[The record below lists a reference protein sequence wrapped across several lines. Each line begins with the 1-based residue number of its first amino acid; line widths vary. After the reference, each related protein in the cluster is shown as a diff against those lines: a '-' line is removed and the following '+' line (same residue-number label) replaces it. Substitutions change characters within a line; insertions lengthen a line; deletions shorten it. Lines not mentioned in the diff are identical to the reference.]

1 MSGRREWTWSRDGS
15 SIYFAFQLRCSGA
28 RPKPDGALTISKA
41 DGGKPKRIRGIE
53 TTYGTLDNGLEKVA
67 CFQFRSIVSNA
78 LSIKSSAELNR
89 SSTK

>member
-1 MSGRREWTWSRDGS
+1 MDWSRDGS
-15 SIYFAFQLRCSGA
+15 SIYFAFQLRCRGA

-53 TTYGTLDNGLEKVA
+53 TTYGTLDNGPEKIA
-67 CFQFRSIVSNA
+67 SFQFRSIVSKA
-78 LSIKSSAELNR
+78 LSISPSAESKR